1 MIKLVLM
8 FSLFVITYSVSIKDW
23 SDDIIA
29 DKWRNY
35 GKNKIDSVLNKKK
48 NTNIAKNVILFLGDG
63 MGITTVT
70 SGRILKGQLKN
81 FPGEEE
87 ITVMESLDD
96 TALSKVISN

>member
-1 MIKLVLM
+1 MIKLVLI

-23 SDDIIA
+23 SGDIIA
-29 DKWRNY
+29 DKWRNN
-35 GKNKIDSVLNKKK
+35 GKNKIDAVLNKQK

-81 FPGEEE
+81 LPGEEE